1 MEGQAMLTLRHIMT
15 PDVITVAPDTPL
27 AEVAQ
32 LMATEGI
39 SGVPVVSAARI
50 VGVVSASDIMDFN
63 ATDMGE
69 RAEHGRGGV
78 FDNYHEEADAGVPAF
93 FIDPWPGSST
103 DGSADDDGDDDDPY
117 GEFTAADI
125 MTRTLFAL
133 APETAVEDAARFMLQ
148 RGIHRV
154 LIVEDGRLA
163 GIATSMDFV
172 RLVADQLVPATA

>member
-1 MEGQAMLTLRHIMT
+1 MITLRHIMT

-39 SGVPVVSAARI
+39 SGVPVVSTGRI
-50 VGVVSASDIMDFN
+50 VGVVSASDIMDFS
-63 ATDMGE
+63 ASDMGE
-69 RAEHGRGGV
+69 RGEHGRGGV
-78 FDNYHEEADAGVPAF
+78 FDNYPEDGDAGVPAF
-93 FIDPWPGSST
+93 FIDPWPGSGT
-103 DGSADDDGDDDDPY
+103 NGSDDDDDDADDPY

-133 APETAVEDAARFMLQ
+133 TPETAVEEAASFMVQ

-172 RLVADQLVPATA
+172 RLVADQRVPTAA